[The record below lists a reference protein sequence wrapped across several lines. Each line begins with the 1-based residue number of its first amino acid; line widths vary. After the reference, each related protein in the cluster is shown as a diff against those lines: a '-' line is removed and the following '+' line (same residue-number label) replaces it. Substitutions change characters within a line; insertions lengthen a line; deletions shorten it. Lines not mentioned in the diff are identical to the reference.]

1 MDIQISSSNSS
12 DHFEESECKRWVV
25 DWTSLDNAN
34 ITAFAGAVEETPDNV
49 FVPYDAIH
57 CGVDDCYL
65 HKDAIND
72 YYEEIISCIRSASR
86 STVAKRLNDHKKRVI
101 PGWTEYVEERHVLLG
116 DIYSL
121 WALVGKPRQ
130 GYIYS
135 QLCIARSR
143 FKYAL
148 RFCLKNE
155 KDLRIKALADKF
167 PKNPRNIT
175 TFWKEVRRLNSN
187 PPLAQAVGG
196 VSGESNIAAM

>member
-12 DHFEESECKRWVV
+12 DHFEESKFERWVV
-25 DWTSLDNAN
+25 DWTSIDNAN
-34 ITAFAGAVEETPDNV
+34 ITAFAGAVEEKLANV

-72 YYEEIISCIRSASR
+72 YYIEIINCIRSASR
-86 STVAKRLNDHKKRVI
+86 STVAKRLNDRNKRVI

-135 QLCIARSR
+135 QLGIARSR

-148 RFCLKNE
+148 R
-155 KDLRIKALADKF
+155 LRAKALADKF
-167 PKNPRNIT
+167 ANNPRKYYHIL
-175 TFWKEVRRLNSN
+175 ERG
-187 PPLAQAVGG
+187 P
-196 VSGESNIAAM
+196 